1 MYHRGQSSWK
11 GLNLIPLE
19 YIFARDT
26 PEPAGVVMASEF
38 SACSSL
44 LNGAMR
50 INPFDVPKTAAA
62 MDQAL
67 TMGEGERLVCA
78 LCYCSILNM

>member
-1 MYHRGQSSWK
+1 M
-11 GLNLIPLE
+11 IPLE
-19 YIFARDT
+19 YIFARDS

-50 INPFDVPKTAAA
+50 INPFDVHKTAAA

-67 TMGEGERLVCA
+67 TMGEGERSVCV
-78 LCYCSILNM
+78 CYSTWKVEPSFIPSHGIVL